1 MFPTQRKAW
10 QRHGGTSLRWLSPM
24 QEKASPSPPS
34 TGGPA
39 AYFFLRR
46 SPVNRKPRPSS
57 PNQEPSPF
65 RTGEGG
71 SFRLPACMRP
81 SRRPAAKETLRRS
94 TGTPSHAGY
103 VLDGI
108 QPISRGNRP
117 SSPWQHFHPTPS
129 PLPLPS
135 RWNKGLPGGETGG
148 WPRCGPTPSCPMSA
162 PILSCFN
169 PWGGYG
175 EKHLLAG
182 GAGALPENT
191 RPCPEKV
198 TPYPF
203 RAREGPV
210 ATGAARNHLSVNSR
224 RSPAVPA

>member
-1 MFPTQRKAW
+1 MAAAW
-10 QRHGGTSLRWLSPM
+10 RYKPPLALPA
-24 QEKASPSPPS
+24 QEKASLPPPS
-34 TGGPA
+34 TGGPT

-65 RTGEGG
+65 RTGEEG

-81 SRRPAAKETLRRS
+81 SRRPAAKEALRRS
-94 TGTPSHAGY
+94 TGTPCHAGSAF
-103 VLDGI
+103 DGI

-117 SSPWQHFHPTPS
+117 SSPWQHFRPIPS
-129 PLPLPS
+129 ACLFLPVGTRAFPDGKPWAGPAAAPLQAAPCRPLS
-135 RWNKGLPGGETGG
+135 LPY
-148 WPRCGPTPSCPMSA
+148 
-162 PILSCFN
+162 FN

-175 EKHLLAG
+175 ERHFSAG
-182 GAGALPENT
+182 GAGALPQKT
-191 RPCPEKV
+191 RPCPEKG

-210 ATGAARNHLSVNSR
+210 ATGAARNHLSVNNR